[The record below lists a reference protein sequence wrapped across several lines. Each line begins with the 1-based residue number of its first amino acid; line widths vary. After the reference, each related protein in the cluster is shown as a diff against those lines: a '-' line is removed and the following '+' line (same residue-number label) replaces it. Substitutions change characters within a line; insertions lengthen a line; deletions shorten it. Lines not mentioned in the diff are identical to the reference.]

1 MATDSLPPSLLL
13 LPAPPRPA
21 THRLIDAAYRAPL
34 TAVLTRL
41 SREHARQ
48 SGPGPTPVLVVAVGG
63 SSILATGSSSEKPEP
78 EPETETETETETS
91 ARARCKSSSVRW
103 KPAQSLLASLYA
115 IIASICAER
124 DIAAHLGSHE
134 PGTVD
139 ARVVL
144 VHRNAHATPSAPS
157 VQPGSSCRYGA
168 HHAASNSTA
177 VLDLATFAARVRP
190 WKVVFHP
197 SSDAG
202 RELLAAYLAH
212 AEGGQQLPQSQ
223 ICEVDSGTT
232 FSSPRLPDV
241 GGVAAQE
248 TRGLQHEQGQG
259 RDSVGGYST
268 VCLGGTFDHLHPGH
282 KLLLEAAVLL
292 LAVPDG
298 GAEPCTLIIGISGDE
313 LLTKKEYASELQ
325 PWEARA
331 GSVIAFLSTALGS
344 GPTTTAARVTRV
356 PAASHGGP
364 SAAPE
369 IRARLRDRAVL
380 VRCVD
385 IGDPFGPT
393 VTEERIG
400 AIVVS
405 GETRGGAEAINEK
418 RAARGWAP
426 LDVYEIDV
434 LDDAT
439 GDGQARLTEKISS
452 TEIRR
457 RKALGPRCQ
466 DGERGQGAR

>member
-298 GAEPCTLIIGISGDE
+298 GAEPCTLIIGISG
-313 LLTKKEYASELQ
+313 
-325 PWEARA
+325 
-331 GSVIAFLSTALGS
+331 LGR